1 MKSRSLRRCYR
12 PLPVLAMTPL
22 PPIARN
28 RRLTPAR
35 ALPRLF
41 CGAAALLATASPAA
55 AQAPAAPPP
64 PGLHL
69 TLDYDGRLILKVLE
83 LRVQQDAAD
92 KAFTSSARLTTYGV
106 LALFRK
112 LDMRAEGKGRL
123 TDAGPLP
130 ATFGN
135 FNASNKKPRH
145 VTATWTGADVVTA
158 SNPQYP
164 SMGDPPANKAQKLE
178 AFDPLTQAMRIALTP
193 SDANP
198 CRGVLKFFD
207 GKQRYDAALS
217 LDGARELEGREKRI
231 GLTAPVKCRLQYRE
245 VAGFKKKPEADQGE
259 GLKKHVGVG
268 FARIGAAGPWVISY
282 ARADTQLGQAEIA
295 LQKISGQAV
304 RP

>member
-1 MKSRSLRRCYR
+1 M
-12 PLPVLAMTPL
+12 
-22 PPIARN
+22 
-28 RRLTPAR
+28 TPAR
-35 ALPRLF
+35 AFSRIAFASL
-41 CGAAALLATASPAA
+41 ALAIACSPAA
-55 AQAPAAPPP
+55 AQSPAAPP

-92 KAFTSSARLTTYGV
+92 KGFATSARLTTYGV

-123 TDAGPLP
+123 TDGGPVSGV
-130 ATFGN
+130 FGN

-145 VTATWTGADVVTA
+145 VTATWTGADVVTT

-164 SMGDPPANKAQKLE
+164 SMGDPPASRAQKLE
-178 AFDPLTQAMRIALTP
+178 AFDPLTQALRIALTP
-193 SDANP
+193 ADGNP

-217 LDGARELEGREKRI
+217 PDGARDLEGRERRI
-231 GLTAPVKCRLQYRE
+231 GLTTPIKCRLQYKE
-245 VAGFKKKPEADQGE
+245 IAGFKKKPEAEQGE
-259 GLKKHVGVG
+259 GLKKHVNVG
-268 FARIGAAGPWVISY
+268 FARVGDRGPWVISY

>member
-1 MKSRSLRRCYR
+1 M
-12 PLPVLAMTPL
+12 
-22 PPIARN
+22 
-28 RRLTPAR
+28 TPAR
-35 ALPRLF
+35 ALSAWLCATP
-41 CGAAALLATASPAA
+41 ALLTLAAPAA
-55 AQAPAAPPP
+55 APAQGPAAAPPP
-64 PGLHL
+64 PGLHV

-92 KAFTSSARLTTYGV
+92 KAFATSARLTTYGV

-112 LDMRAEGKGRL
+112 LDMRAEGRGRL
-123 TDAGPLP
+123 TEAGPVSGV
-130 ATFGN
+130 FGN

-145 VTATWTGADVVTA
+145 VTATWTGADVVTT

-164 SMGDPPANKAQKLE
+164 SMGDPPAGKAQKLE
-178 AFDPLTQAMRIALTP
+178 AFDPLTQAMRIALT
-193 SDANP
+193 SADANP

-217 LDGARELEGREKRI
+217 PDGARDLEPREKRI
-231 GLTAPVKCRLQYRE
+231 GLTAPIRCRLQYKE
-245 VAGFKKKPEADQGE
+245 IAGFKKKPEAEQGE

-268 FARIGAAGPWVISY
+268 FARIGAVGPWVISY
-282 ARADTQLGQAEIA
+282 ARADTQLGEAEIA